1 MNQLI
6 CESSM
11 QNGSINTVQ
20 GRAFTAAS
28 VLERKVFVCVLTAFQ
43 RIESSS
49 ALFFLFL
56 SRISRDLV
64 IRRWKMKK
72 TIPICSSYKRIFL
85 WQGFHT
91 AVSFSLGNKF
101 WFTRAYFRYEIKY
114 KKSKE
119 SRFSFS
125 SFSLFYCC
133 FCSLYLLVLDRFVRR
148 INGLNKSSRI
158 AALKSRRCC
167 WNYVREK
174 KKKKKKH

>member
-1 MNQLI
+1 MFGTRFDLRYNGEYSPICERFRGTRWMNENARSLIMNQLI

-64 IRRWKMKK
+64 IRR
-72 TIPICSSYKRIFL
+72 
-85 WQGFHT
+85 
-91 AVSFSLGNKF
+91 
-101 WFTRAYFRYEIKY
+101 
-114 KKSKE
+114 
-119 SRFSFS
+119 
-125 SFSLFYCC
+125 
-133 FCSLYLLVLDRFVRR
+133 
-148 INGLNKSSRI
+148 
-158 AALKSRRCC
+158 
-167 WNYVREK
+167 
-174 KKKKKKH
+174 